1 MLFTNYL
8 NKNDHTTEKKMIDN
22 QQITNTLLNAGLEPS
37 GLAWEVN
44 AKSLEL
50 DNKETLHEVLFNA
63 CISETDVIIVL
74 NTFVD
79 YRFVHVSLA
88 HHFTTKY
95 LRFNLSSTDSFAS
108 ILTSKAPHIL
118 AEINELE
125 TRESVI
131 PK

>member
-1 MLFTNYL
+1 
-8 NKNDHTTEKKMIDN
+8 MIDN

-74 NTFVD
+74 NVFND
-79 YRFVHVSLA
+79 YRFIHVSLA

-95 LRFNLSSTDSFAS
+95 LRFDLSSADTFSSLLTNKAAR
-108 ILTSKAPHIL
+108 ILN
-118 AEINELE
+118 EINELE